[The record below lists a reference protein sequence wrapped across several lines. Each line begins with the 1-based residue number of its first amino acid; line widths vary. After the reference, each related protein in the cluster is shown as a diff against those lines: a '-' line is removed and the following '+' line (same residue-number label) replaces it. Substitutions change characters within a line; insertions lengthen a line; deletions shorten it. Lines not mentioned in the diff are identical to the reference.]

1 MYTRKDDN
9 NMKGASKKVPF
20 WKRQW
25 PFIIGGAIVGLG
37 EAVYFLHFKT
47 FIPVTTGLAQMFS
60 TVEANITHTTT
71 ISKLYSADVHWIIIG
86 ALLGAWLVGRL
97 EGESRNWVKYSPG
110 LLLIAFLGGIIFGFG
125 TRLGPGCTTHHIFG
139 GLAVMSIASWTIAF
153 VGLPFAFL
161 AFEFV
166 AKLGYGPY
174 FKHQET
180 LAVCRTC
187 RNAGLDLDDDTCQ
200 TLDEE
205 TLAECRKY
213 RGAELEHD
221 HRLVLD
227 ESYNPWK
234 SLLRMGAWSL
244 VAVLILSS
252 LYTGFFGTGNQALNS
267 GPLWPNILRLIAGAC
282 LGFGIAKA
290 GVGTECGLMAPE
302 SLLVPESHYRKLNIP
317 VVTQRMFQALLP
329 VSGVLAS
336 VLVLNVTV
344 LIMWLGFG
352 WPLPDAAPQPKGWGL
367 HIGHLL
373 AAPCLAIGSVFMI
386 GCEIRSYGRI
396 GLGYLTGIVGLI
408 GFYFGYLPYVYFHE
422 AIDGFIANHTFLRA
436 TNIPELL
443 TSNPIGQ
450 KAAGVLYTASLVGLL
465 VLVVIYGARRI
476 GATPREYLT
485 VNTDDLA
492 LRSIERSMNV
502 PTLLDVTEHKTTQS
516 ITLGKIGVN
525 ENEEEEPYSAA

>member
-1 MYTRKDDN
+1 VSDSSS
-9 NMKGASKKVPF
+9 SKKSSF

-25 PFIIGGAIVGLG
+25 PFAIGGAIVGLG
-37 EAVYFLHFKT
+37 EAIYFLRFGK
-47 FIPVTTGLAQMFS
+47 FIPVTTGLAKMFA
-60 TVEANITHTTT
+60 TVEANITQTNT
-71 ISKLYSADVHWIIIG
+71 ISKLYSPDIHWIIIG
-86 ALLGAWLVGRL
+86 ALLGAWLVGRM

-110 LLLIAFLGGIIFGFG
+110 MLAVAFLGGIIFGFG

-139 GLAVMSIASWTIAF
+139 GLAVMSIASLTIAV

-180 LAVCRTC
+180 RDVCQIC
-187 RNAGLDLDDDTCQ
+187 RNAGLDPEDAACQ
-200 TLDEE
+200 ALDEE
-205 TLAECRKY
+205 TIAECRKY
-213 RGAELEHD
+213 RHEGLEHD

-227 ESYNPWK
+227 ETYNPWK
-234 SLLRMGAWSL
+234 SALRMSAWAT
-244 VAVLILSS
+244 VGIVILSS
-252 LYTGFFGTGNQALNS
+252 LYTGFFGTTSQALGS
-267 GPLWPNILRLIAGAC
+267 GPLWPNIIRLLAGAC

-302 SLLVPESHYRKLNIP
+302 SLLVPESHYRKLKIP
-317 VVTQRMFQALLP
+317 VVTRRMFQALLP
-329 VSGVLAS
+329 VSGVLAAI
-336 VLVLNVTV
+336 LVLNVAV
-344 LIMWLGFG
+344 LVMWLGFG
-352 WPLPDAAPQPKGWGL
+352 WPVPDAAPKPKGWGL

-436 TNIPELL
+436 TNIPELV
-443 TSNPIGQ
+443 TADPVGQ
-450 KAAGVLYTASLVGLL
+450 KVVGVLYTASLVGLF
-465 VLVVIYGARRI
+465 VLVVVQGAKRI
-476 GATPREYLT
+476 GATPKEYLT

-492 LRSIERSMNV
+492 LRSIAQSVESQTV
-502 PTLLDVTEHKTTQS
+502 PR
-516 ITLGKIGVN
+516 
-525 ENEEEEPYSAA
+525 EEEMGERLVESSRDADNYEGEEEHSAA

>member
-1 MYTRKDDN
+1 MTDTSRK
-9 NMKGASKKVPF
+9 ASF

-25 PFIIGGAIVGLG
+25 PFAVGGAIVGLG
-37 EAVYFLHFKT
+37 EAIYFLMSGK
-47 FIPVTTGLAQMFS
+47 FIPVTTGLAKMFS
-60 TVEANITHTTT
+60 TVEANITHTNT
-71 ISKLYSADVHWIIIG
+71 ISKVYSPDIHWIIIG
-86 ALLGAWLVGRL
+86 ALVGAWLVGRL

-110 LLLIAFLGGIIFGFG
+110 MLLLALLGGIIFGFG

-139 GLAVMSIASWTIAF
+139 GLAVMSVASLTIAV

-180 LAVCRTC
+180 RAVCQTC
-187 RNAGLDLDDDTCQ
+187 RNAGLDPDDEACKV
-200 TLDEE
+200 LDEE

-213 RGAELEHD
+213 CHEELEHD

-227 ESYNPWK
+227 ENYNPWK
-234 SLLRMGAWSL
+234 SVLRMAAWSI
-244 VAVLILSS
+244 VGIVILSS
-252 LYTGFFGTGNQALNS
+252 LYTGFFGSTSQALGS
-267 GPLWPNILRLIAGAC
+267 GPLWPNIIRLIAGAC

-302 SLLVPESHYRKLNIP
+302 SLLVPESHYRKLKIP

-329 VSGVLAS
+329 VSGILAAI
-336 VLVLNVTV
+336 LVLNAAV
-344 LIMWLGFG
+344 LVMWLGFG
-352 WPLPDAAPQPKGWGL
+352 WPVPNAAPKPQGWGL

-386 GCEIRSYGRI
+386 GCEIRSYGRV

-408 GFYFGYLPYVYFHE
+408 GFYFGYLPYVYFQG

-436 TNIPELL
+436 TSIPELL
-443 TSNPIGQ
+443 TSDPVGQ
-450 KAAGVLYTASLVGLL
+450 KVVGVLYTASLVGLF
-465 VLVVIYGARRI
+465 VLVVVQGAKRI
-476 GATPREYLT
+476 GATPKEYLT

-492 LRSIERSMNV
+492 LRSIEQSMNIPPSPV
-502 PTLLDVTEHKTTQS
+502 PMERETASSTVFADAGDYED
-516 ITLGKIGVN
+516 
-525 ENEEEEPYSAA
+525 EEEHSAA

>member
-1 MYTRKDDN
+1 VADSSRKT
-9 NMKGASKKVPF
+9 SF

-25 PFIIGGAIVGLG
+25 PFAVGGAIVGLG
-37 EAVYFLHFKT
+37 EAIYFLMSGK
-47 FIPVTTGLAQMFS
+47 FIPVTTGLAKMFS
-60 TVEANITHTTT
+60 TVEANITHTNT
-71 ISKLYSADVHWIIIG
+71 ISRVYSPDIHWIIIG

-110 LLLIAFLGGIIFGFG
+110 MLFVALLGGIIFGFG

-139 GLAVMSIASWTIAF
+139 GLAVMSVASLTIAV

-180 LAVCRTC
+180 RAVCQTC
-187 RNAGLDLDDDTCQ
+187 RNAGLDPDDEACRV
-200 TLDEE
+200 LDEE
-205 TLAECRKY
+205 TVARCRKY
-213 RGAELEHD
+213 RHEELEHD

-227 ESYNPWK
+227 EKYNPWK
-234 SLLRMGAWSL
+234 SVLRMAAWSV
-244 VAVLILSS
+244 VAIVILSS
-252 LYTGFFGTGNQALNS
+252 LYTGFFGSTSQALGS
-267 GPLWPNILRLIAGAC
+267 GPLWPNLIRLIAGAC

-302 SLLVPESHYRKLNIP
+302 SLLVPQSHYRKLKIP
-317 VVTQRMFQALLP
+317 VVTQRMFRALLP
-329 VSGVLAS
+329 VSGILAAI
-336 VLVLNVTV
+336 LVLNVTV
-344 LIMWLGFG
+344 LVMWLGFG
-352 WPLPDAAPQPKGWGL
+352 WPVPDAAPKPQGWGL

-386 GCEIRSYGRI
+386 GCEIRSYGRV

-408 GFYFGYLPYVYFHE
+408 GFYFGYLPYVYFQE

-436 TNIPELL
+436 TSIPELL
-443 TSNPIGQ
+443 TSDPVGQ
-450 KAAGVLYTASLVGLL
+450 KVVGVLYTASLIGLFT
-465 VLVVIYGARRI
+465 LVVVQGAKRI
-476 GATPREYLT
+476 GATPKEYLT

-492 LRSIERSMNV
+492 MRSIAQSLNSPASPKRDETPRRFV
-502 PTLLDVTEHKTTQS
+502 EHS
-516 ITLGKIGVN
+516 DDAGDY
-525 ENEEEEPYSAA
+525 ENEEEYSAV

>member
-1 MYTRKDDN
+1 MEGTSRKT
-9 NMKGASKKVPF
+9 SF

-25 PFIIGGAIVGLG
+25 PFAVGGAVVGLG
-37 EAVYFLHFKT
+37 EAVYFLMFGT

-60 TVEANITHTTT
+60 TVEANITHTST
-71 ISKLYSADVHWIIIG
+71 ISKLYSADIHWIIIG

-139 GLAVMSIASWTIAF
+139 GLAVMSIASWTIAI

-166 AKLGYGPY
+166 ARLGYGPY

-187 RNAGLDLDDDTCQ
+187 RNAGLD
-200 TLDEE
+200 
-205 TLAECRKY
+205 
-213 RGAELEHD
+213 HD

-234 SLLRMGAWSL
+234 SVLRMVAWSI
-244 VAVLILSS
+244 VGVVILSS
-252 LYTGFFGTGNQALNS
+252 LYTGFFGSSNQALGS
-267 GPLWPNILRLIAGAC
+267 GPLWPNIIRLIAGLC

-302 SLLVPESHYRKLNIP
+302 SLLVPESHYRKLKIP

-329 VSGVLAS
+329 VSGVLAAI
-336 VLVLNVTV
+336 LVLNVAV
-344 LIMWLGFG
+344 LVMWLGFG
-352 WPLPDAAPQPKGWGL
+352 WPVPDAAPQPKGWGL
-367 HIGHLL
+367 HIGHLI

-386 GCEIRSYGRI
+386 GCEIRSYGRV

-436 TNIPELL
+436 TSIPELV
-443 TSNPIGQ
+443 TSDPMGQ
-450 KAAGVLYTASLVGLL
+450 KIVGVLYTASLVGLL
-465 VLVVIYGARRI
+465 VLVVVYGARRI
-476 GATPREYLT
+476 GATPKEYLT

-492 LRSIERSMNV
+492 LRSMERSLNI
-502 PTLLDVTEHKTTQS
+502 PTLPDALEQEITASTTS
-516 ITLGKIGVN
+516 GKAF
-525 ENEEEEPYSAA
+525 EEEHAAA